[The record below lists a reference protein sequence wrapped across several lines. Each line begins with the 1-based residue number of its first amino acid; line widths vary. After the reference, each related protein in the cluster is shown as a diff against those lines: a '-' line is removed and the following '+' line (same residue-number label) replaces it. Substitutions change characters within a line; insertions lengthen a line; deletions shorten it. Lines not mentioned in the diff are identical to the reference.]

1 MDVRSLGFRTDLALL
16 RLGGSEVEEHDD
28 HLVIRSR
35 HNPNHYWGNFLL
47 VGRPP
52 APDEAQHWLDRFAE
66 AFPGARHLALGF
78 DVTTGTA
85 QDLAA
90 FHAVGCGT
98 EASTVMTATAV
109 HEPPR
114 PNREAEYRRLTSD
127 EDWAQ
132 VVELDLLCDEEDY
145 DREQHLLFVEARART
160 GRRLTDTGH
169 GAWFG
174 GFLDGRLVS
183 SMGLFRAT
191 PGIGR
196 FQSVQTAPE
205 ARGRGI
211 AGSLVHHV
219 SRHGFDELGTHT
231 LVMVADPDY
240 LAIRIY
246 RSVGFEATET
256 QLQVQRKPAGSTSST
271 TATSPTP

>member
-1 MDVRSLGFRTDLALL
+1 VDVRSLGFRTDLALL
-16 RLGGSEVEEHDD
+16 KLGGSVVEEHDD
-28 HLVIRSR
+28 HLVIRSP
-35 HNPNHYWGNFLL
+35 HNPTHYWGNFLL
-47 VGRPP
+47 VRRPP
-52 APDEAQHWLDRFAE
+52 APDEAQHWLDRFA
-66 AFPGARHLALGF
+66 AAYPAARHVALGF
-78 DVTTGTA
+78 DVTSGTQ

-90 FHAVGCGT
+90 FHAAGCET
-98 EASTVMTATAV
+98 DASTVMTATAV

-114 PNREAEYRRLTSD
+114 PNRQAEYRRLTSD

-132 VVELDLLCDEEDY
+132 LVELDLVCDEEDY
-145 DREQHLLFVEARART
+145 DREQHLPFVKARART
-160 GRRLTDTGH
+160 GRQLTDAGH

-183 SMGLFRAT
+183 SMGLFQAGQAGQRL
-191 PGIGR
+191 GR
-196 FQSVQTAPE
+196 FQSVQTAPD

-219 SRHGFDELGTHT
+219 SRFGFDQLGAHT

-256 QLQVQRKPAGSTSST
+256 QLQVQRKPAGSISS
-271 TATSPTP
+271 SSSIP